1 MCMLHVPCKRP
12 TYQAFT
18 SIPFTLQDVNL
29 PMGPIAVHPA
39 SPAALARRLDWVDLE
54 AQAARV
60 RAAAAFGKTFSSD
73 GEADAGAQIVAEAA
87 ESGPSLCEIGVGAPV
102 AIVQAHAYARAHA
115 APAAKG
121 AASVHAWHAHSTR
134 PQPSP
139 PKLSRCS
146 RARCHMPHAHAPRTV
161 QAAGDALL
169 LDLRAFHFGT
179 ANRSDCARVQLSA
192 TFREPKRPDVE
203 DAPGDSDN
211 DGFTYELRE
220 ELVGSRTL
228 GDFLP

>member
-1 MCMLHVPCKRP
+1 
-12 TYQAFT
+12 
-18 SIPFTLQDVNL
+18 
-29 PMGPIAVHPA
+29 MGPIAVHPA

-54 AQAARV
+54 VQAARV

-73 GEADAGAQIVAEAA
+73 GEADAGAMIVAEAA
-87 ESGPSLCEIGVGAPV
+87 DSGPSLSEIGVGAPV

-115 APAAKG
+115 ARAAKGAAKG
-121 AASVHAWHAHSTR
+121 AASVHACHAHGTR
-134 PQPSP
+134 PQPIR
-139 PKLSRCS
+139 LRRLLDVRGLDATCT
-146 RARCHMPHAHAPRTV
+146 CHMPHAPRTL

-179 ANRSDCARVQLSA
+179 ANRSECARVQLSA
-192 TFREPKRPDVE
+192 TFREPKGPDVD
-203 DAPGDSDN
+203 DAPGDSDY

-220 ELVGSRTL
+220 ELVGRRTL